1 MSGESRRGSRLKD
14 ASEPTMLPR
23 VLILRVRGRL
33 TQAGHRGD
41 AGIGRREHLG
51 PLGLGPGGEHLA
63 EFRAQP
69 RPSVTVVLVSGVGIV
84 RIDRQQPE
92 QFGEEPGFQ
101 RADPLSRR
109 PASGPPACPRNFHKI
124 FISCAYV
131 YA

>member
-1 MSGESRRGSRLKD
+1 
-14 ASEPTMLPR
+14 MLPR

-69 RPSVTVVLVSGVGIV
+69 RPSVTVVLVGGWKSSGSIV
-84 RIDRQQPE
+84 S
-92 QFGEEPGFQ
+92 
-101 RADPLSRR
+101 SRSSSAKNL
-109 PASGPPACPRNFHKI
+109 ASSAPTA
-124 FISCAYV
+124 S
-131 YA
+131 

>member
-101 RADPLSRR
+101 RADRHV
-109 PASGPPACPRNFHKI
+109 AAVGGGPSHPHRAPGRALRVQAGGFP
-124 FISCAYV
+124 
-131 YA
+131 